1 MSSRSSSSAPLTCR
15 LCGHEHQP
23 VSLAPGERAHC
34 VRCGTVLAS
43 RSRLGPDAAIA
54 FTVTGLILALP
65 ALLLPFITASK
76 LGRDRPGLLFT
87 GVEGLWHHNMP
98 LLAIWVCLCGTVV
111 PLALFATLAGL
122 LLPERLGQPLPSS
135 RLLRSTA
142 HALGHWAMPEVQ
154 VLAVLV
160 ALMKLGTLVN
170 ITIGAGFWC
179 YAAMSCALLFAWH
192 SFELSVLA
200 PPSPEETAAV
210 AAANAPA
217 PAPAP
222 A

>member
-1 MSSRSSSSAPLTCR
+1 MPSRSSSSVPLTCR

-23 VSLAPGERAHC
+23 ITLAPGDRAYC

-43 RSRLGPDAAIA
+43 RSRLGPDVAIA

-65 ALLLPFITASK
+65 AMLLPFITASK
-76 LGRDRPGLLFT
+76 LGRSRPGLLFT
-87 GVEGLWHHNMP
+87 GVEGLWDHHMP
-98 LLAIWVCLCGTVV
+98 LLAIWVCLCGAVV
-111 PLALFATLAGL
+111 PLALLATLAGL
-122 LLPERLGQPLPSS
+122 LVPERLGQPPLQS
-135 RLLRSTA
+135 RLLWSTA

-160 ALMKLGTLVN
+160 ALMKLGTLINV
-170 ITIGAGFWC
+170 TIGAGFWC

-200 PPSPEETAAV
+200 PASPEETTVV
-210 AAANAPA
+210 AEANAPA
-217 PAPAP
+217 PAA
-222 A
+222 AAA